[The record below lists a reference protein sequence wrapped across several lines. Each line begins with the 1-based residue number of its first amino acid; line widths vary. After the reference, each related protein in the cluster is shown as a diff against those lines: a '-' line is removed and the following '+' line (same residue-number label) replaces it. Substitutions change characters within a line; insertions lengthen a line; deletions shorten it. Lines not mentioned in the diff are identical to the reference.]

1 MDLSRRRAEAVRE
14 YLANRDIDTER
25 FIVAWFGEEQPIAD
39 NSTAE
44 GRQRNRRV
52 AYEIVE

>member
-1 MDLSRRRAEAVRE
+1 MDLSKRRSEAVRD
-14 YLANRDIDTER
+14 YLVNREINAKR
-25 FIVAWFGEEQPIAD
+25 FIISWHGEEQPIAD
-39 NSTAE
+39 NSTKE

>member
-1 MDLSRRRAEAVRE
+1 MAK
-14 YLANRDIDTER
+14 R
-25 FIVAWFGEEQPIAD
+25 FIISWHGEEQPIAD
-39 NSTAE
+39 NSTKE